1 MSPLAF
7 TIAQEQNVATRY
19 LADLP
24 LPDVLALLNE
34 HDARVPQAIQSVL
47 PQVEQAVRLIVGQ
60 MKSGGRLFYVGAGT
74 SGRLGVLDSAECPP
88 TFGTDPNLV
97 QSVIAGGL
105 DAMLRAVENV
115 EDDGAA
121 AVAELRARGLND
133 RDVVLGI
140 AASGRTPFVMSALDF
155 ARQTGAKTIALTTRG
170 PGPISEKADVAVA
183 PDVGAEAL
191 AGSTRMKSGSAQ
203 KMLLGMISTA
213 TMIQLGRVHGNLMID
228 VKASNEKLLRRA
240 EHMVEQIC
248 EVDNATA
255 QALLQEVNY
264 NVRAAVL
271 SNLLGL
277 SPDAALTM
285 AAQPFVSLKDQ
296 LLSGASHGQ

>member
-1 MSPLAF
+1 MNPLAF
-7 TIAQEQNVATRY
+7 TIAQEQNVDTRY

-24 LPDVLALLNE
+24 LPDILALLNE
-34 HDARVPQAIQSVL
+34 HDARVPLAIRGVL
-47 PQVEQAVRLIVGQ
+47 PQVEEAVRLIVRQ

-121 AVAELRARGLND
+121 AVAELRARGLSQ

-155 ARQTGAKTIALTTRG
+155 ARQIGAKTIALTTRG
-170 PGPISEKADVAVA
+170 PGLISEKADVAVA

-240 EHMVEQIC
+240 EHMVTQIC

-255 QALLQEVNY
+255 QMQLQQVNY

-277 SPDAALTM
+277 SPDAALAM
-285 AAQPFVSLKDQ
+285 AAQPFVALKDQ